1 MKVKEIMSTN
11 VTKVSPDTS
20 LKQVSVLMKKYD
32 IGFIVIT
39 KEDEAIGIITDRDL
53 VIRSLMKDGN
63 KLVKEYMTKEVISV
77 DADSNIETALDL
89 LAEHK
94 INRLVVTHDNK
105 VVGVLAIS
113 DIMNSSFDQDILYC
127 IEEIK
132 SPIDVY
138 VVHEVDIPDIQIDT
152 YEL

>member
-1 MKVKEIMSTN
+1 MSTN

-39 KEDEAIGIITDRDL
+39 KEDEAIGVITDRDL
-53 VIRSLMKDGN
+53 VIRSLMEDGN

>member
-39 KEDEAIGIITDRDL
+39 KEDEAIGVITDRDL
-53 VIRSLMKDGN
+53 VIRSLMEDGN